1 MTWRTLTT
9 EQKTGAIR
17 AAWQPDMSASDLGA
31 ALGCS
36 RNAIIG
42 FFDRHREALEPCRL
56 RPRTA
61 IYAEKAEPKPR
72 VKAPKLA
79 AVQVAPFPEP
89 TTSPEDPICPGI
101 ELTMLNR
108 HRCAYPI
115 NTPPPRTDGHLFC
128 GQPTRQGSSYC
139 AYHHKLVWVPVDI
152 RRRLD
157 RKILR
162 AA

>member
-1 MTWRTLTT
+1 MKARWEPRATAHNI
-9 EQKTGAIR
+9 EAIR
-17 AAWQPDMSASDLGA
+17 AVWQPDMSASDLGA

-36 RNAIIG
+36 RNAIVG
-42 FFDRHREALEPCRL
+42 FFNRHREALEPCRL

-79 AVQVAPFPEP
+79 VVQVAPLPEP

-101 ELTMLNR
+101 KLTMLNR

-139 AYHHKLVWVPVDI
+139 GYHHGLLWIPVVV
-152 RRRLD
+152 RRAV
-157 RKILR
+157 KR